1 LVGIVEGTD
10 LTVSWSDCGD
20 ADTIAKITSF
30 TPGTVTLGKEETLT
44 GTGSV
49 SKDVS
54 GGSFN
59 INLKAGILIHETFTG
74 DICKAKSFHLPL
86 NTGTVTW
93 NGMTCPQAKGNAA
106 VSLKIQLAASLPASF
121 AAAVIEAKA
130 KTSSGD
136 DLLCMEVKTNPARD
150 DIEKQFEHFTNKHG
164 KFYEND
170 AERKN
175 RFENFKQ
182 SLVKIEAKN
191 VQEILQGG
199 GAIFDVTSLSDLST
213 EEFKTHY
220 LGLQIPVGMRNLS
233 TFVPQKSG
241 LGVASSIDWV
251 SRGAVTPIKNQGQCG
266 SCWTFST
273 TGAIEGAW
281 QIATGELVSLSEQQI
296 VDCSSSGGRGCSG
309 GWPIRAIEWEESQSI
324 CGENGYPYTAQ
335 NGYCHSCSSPVLPQG
350 SVTGAQSVSAS
361 TSALKAALAEVPVS
375 VCVDAEEWQHYTG
388 GIFSNCGTS
397 LDHAVLAVGYDASS
411 FKIKN
416 SWGTGWGE
424 SGYIRLAMGDTCG
437 VLENAVVAIVSG
449 SSPSPA
455 PTPSPSPC
463 DTCTWNSDCAYG
475 EDCYYPTA
483 SATSGCCSSTPPAVT
498 V

>member
-1 LVGIVEGTD
+1 
-10 LTVSWSDCGD
+10 
-20 ADTIAKITSF
+20 
-30 TPGTVTLGKEETLT
+30 
-44 GTGSV
+44 
-49 SKDVS
+49 
-54 GGSFN
+54 
-59 INLKAGILIHETFTG
+59 
-74 DICKAKSFHLPL
+74 
-86 NTGTVTW
+86 VTW

-106 VSLKIQLAASLPASF
+106 VSMKMQLSAALPASLLS
-121 AAAVIEAKA
+121 AVINAKA
-130 KTSSGD
+130 KTTGDD
-136 DLLCMEVKTNPARD
+136 DLLCMQVKTSPAD
-150 DIEKQFEHFTNKHG
+150 DIEAQFEQFMSKHG

-170 AERKN
+170 AEKKN

-182 SLVKIEAKN
+182 SLAKIDAKN
-191 VQEILQGG
+191 VEEKRQGG

-213 EEFKTHY
+213 EEFKLNY
-220 LGLQIPVGMRNLS
+220 LGLNRPVGMRNLS
-233 TFVPQKSG
+233 TFVPHKSG
-241 LGVASSIDWV
+241 LGVTSSIDWV

-309 GWPIRAIEWEESQSI
+309 GWPIRAIEWEESQAI

-335 NGYCHSCSSPVLPQG
+335 NGNCHSCSSPVLAQG

-361 TSALKAALAEVPVS
+361 TSALKAALAEMPVS

-411 FKIKN
+411 FKVKN
-416 SWGTGWGE
+416 SWGTYWGE
-424 SGYIRLAMGDTCG
+424 SGYIRLALGDTCG
-437 VLENAVVAIVSG
+437 VLENAVVAVVSG
-449 SSPSPA
+449 ASPSPS
-455 PTPSPSPC
+455 PSPSPC
-463 DTCTWNSDCAYG
+463 DTCTWNSDCADG

-483 SATSGCCSSTPPAVT
+483 SATSGCCSSTPPYFT